1 MPVGAQRPCNDNTS
15 GERKRVERQRNGL
28 EKERRNWRNRD
39 GTGWTARVRE
49 AAGFPEVKS
58 GQVGRAQERES
69 KNRSAM
75 ARPAAVRTQGYQ
87 PLSFH

>member
-1 MPVGAQRPCNDNTS
+1 MAW
-15 GERKRVERQRNGL
+15 KRSEA
-28 EKERRNWRNRD
+28 ERNRD
-39 GTGWTARVRE
+39 GTGRPRRVRE
-49 AAGFPEVKS
+49 AAGFLEVKS

-75 ARPAAVRTQGYQ
+75 ARPTAVHTQGYQ